1 MKLKNLALL
10 VLLVVSQSL
19 SLSAQSKYRWKQ
31 AISGGYTYKYV
42 TNDPMA
48 TRFYTLKNGLSVI
61 LSPNKKEPRVSVR
74 IAVRTGSNNDPADH
88 TGLAHYLEHL
98 LFKGTDKFGTL
109 DWSKEKPLLDSIDNL
124 YEVYNHTTDP
134 AKRKEIYKQVD
145 KVSGEASKYSIAN
158 EYDKMMASLGSQRT
172 NAHTFVE
179 ETIYEEDIPSNAID
193 KFMTIQS
200 ERYRN
205 PIFRI
210 FHTELEAV
218 YEEKNRSLDNDG
230 FKVQDA
236 MLSTIFPTNNYGQQ
250 STIGT
255 IEHLK
260 NPSIKAIR
268 NYYYKYYVPNNMA
281 IVMAGDL
288 DPDRVIK
295 IIEKDFSY
303 MKPKPVQ
310 DYKGPVEKPIA
321 GPIVKEVFGPSSENM
336 RILYRTGPSNTHEA
350 IMVDMLSSLLA
361 NGKAGLLDLNLN
373 KQQKVL
379 GAFAGNLQFKDYGVF
394 IIAASPKQGQTL
406 EEVKDLLMGQI
417 NMLKKGEFDD
427 ALLKAIVANEKYN
440 RLQSLDNN
448 TSRAVNIA
456 DEFIKNRGT
465 KWNTEVGSVDEM
477 SRVSKK
483 ELVDF
488 ANKLFGDNNY
498 VILYKRKGE
507 DKSIVKVEKPP
518 ITPVETNAG
527 KMSPFVKEITSAS
540 LPPIKPV
547 WIDYTKDLQRGKIGN
562 ADVLYVQNKDNDLFR
577 LYYRF
582 DMGSWNNKV
591 LSYAAQYLQFLG
603 TDKYSA
609 EDISKKFY
617 DLACNFTINTGNEE
631 TTITI
636 SGLQENFD
644 KAVALFEDLLH
655 NCKPDAAALEG
666 LKNRLLKT
674 RANNKLNKTL
684 ISQALRSY
692 ATYGPQNPF
701 NFVLT
706 DDEIKNLKAE
716 DLTNLLHS
724 LTNYNHKILYY
735 GPRPLGA
742 LTASL
747 QKLHAMPPSW
757 TANDQ
762 GVKFERTVQT
772 KNEVLFADYDAV
784 QAEIYWVKNLNKYDP
799 KEEALVNMFNGYFGG
814 GMGSIVFQTIR
825 ESKALAYST
834 FAQVQTP
841 IKKDDTYSIVA
852 YVGSQ
857 ADKMNEAVAGMNEL
871 LDDLPKA
878 DANLVNAR
886 KSLMKDIETDRITKD
901 AIIMSYLNA
910 AKKGVDYDL
919 RKVNYEKYNN
929 ISLNDLYKFHQDV
942 LAKKSYTYAVVASE
956 KRINLDDLKKYG
968 EVRKLTLQELF
979 GY

>member
-1 MKLKNLALL
+1 MKLKRSVFLLLIICHSLA
-10 VLLVVSQSL
+10 
-19 SLSAQSKYRWKQ
+19 LSAQSKYQWKQ
-31 AISGGYTYKYV
+31 AISGGYTYKFV
-42 TNDPMA
+42 TNDPMN

-61 LSPNKKEPRVSVR
+61 LSPNKKEPRVAVK
-74 IAVRTGSNNDPADH
+74 IAVRTGSNNDPNDH

-98 LFKGTDKFGTL
+98 LFKGTDKFGSL
-109 DWSKEKPLLDSIDNL
+109 DWPKEKPLLDSIDNL

-134 AKRKEIYKQVD
+134 AARKEIYKQID
-145 KVSGEASKYSIAN
+145 KVSGAASQYSIAN
-158 EYDKMMASLGSQRT
+158 EYDKMMASIGSQRT

-193 KFMTIQS
+193 KFMTIQA
-200 ERYRN
+200 ERFRN

-218 YEEKNRSLDNDG
+218 YEEKNRLLDNDA
-230 FKVQDA
+230 FKVQEA
-236 MLSTIFPTNNYGQQ
+236 MLSNVFPTNNYGQQ

-268 NYYYKYYVPNNMA
+268 SYYYKYYVPYNMA
-281 IVMAGDL
+281 IVLAGDF
-288 DPDRVIK
+288 DPDQVMK
-295 IIEKDFSY
+295 TIEKDFSY
-303 MKPKPVQ
+303 MKPMPVQ

-321 GPIVKEVFGPSSENM
+321 GPIVKEVFGPSSESM

-350 IMVDMLSSLLA
+350 IMVDILSSLLS

-379 GAFAGNLQFKDYGVF
+379 GAGAGNLQFKDYGVF
-394 IIAASPKQGQTL
+394 LVLASPRQGQTL

-417 NMLKKGEFDD
+417 NMLKKGDFNES
-427 ALLKAIVANEKYN
+427 LLKAIVANTKLS

-448 TSRAVNIA
+448 NSRAVNIA
-456 DEFIKNRGT
+456 DEFIKNRGN
-465 KWNTEVGSVDEM
+465 KWNTEVAYVEEM
-477 SRVSKK
+477 NSISKK

-488 ANKLFGDNNY
+488 ANKMLGDNNY
-498 VILYKRKGE
+498 VIIYKRKGE

-527 KMSPFVKEITSAS
+527 KQSPFVKEITSTP
-540 LPPIKPV
+540 LPTIKPV
-547 WIDYTKDLQRGKIGN
+547 WIDYTKDLQRGKVGN

-577 LYYRF
+577 LFYRF

-603 TDKYSA
+603 TDKYSS
-609 EDISKKFY
+609 EDISKQFY

-631 TTITI
+631 TTVTI

-644 KAVALFEDLLH
+644 KAVALFEDLIH

-666 LKNRLLKT
+666 LKNRVLKT

-692 ATYGPQNPF
+692 ASYGPQNPF

-724 LTNYNHKILYY
+724 LMNYNHKILYY
-735 GPRPLGA
+735 GPKSLPA
-742 LTASL
+742 LTTSL
-747 QKLHAMPPSW
+747 QKLHSMPQSW
-757 TANDQ
+757 AANTQ
-762 GVKFERTVQT
+762 GVKFKRTVQT
-772 KNEVLFADYDAV
+772 KNEVLFADYDAL
-784 QAEIYWVKNLNKYDP
+784 QAEIYWVKNLNVYDP
-799 KEEALVNMFNGYFGG
+799 KQEALINMFNGYFGG
-814 GMGSIVFQTIR
+814 GMQSVVFQSLR
-825 ESKALAYST
+825 ESKGLAYST

-841 IKKDDTYSIVA
+841 LKKDDTYSVVA

-871 LDDLPKA
+871 LDDLPKT
-878 DANLVNAR
+878 DANFVNAR
-886 KSLMKDIETDRITKD
+886 KSLIKDIETDRITKD
-901 AIIMSYLNA
+901 AIITSYLNA
-910 AKKGVDYDL
+910 AKKGIDYDL
-919 RKVNYEKYNN
+919 RKVNYSKYSN
-929 ISLNDLYKFHQDV
+929 ITLNDLYKFHQDV
-942 LAKKSYTYAVVASE
+942 LSKKPYTYAVVASE
-956 KRINLDDLKKYG
+956 KRINVDDLKKFG
-968 EVRKLTLQELF
+968 EVKKLTLQELF